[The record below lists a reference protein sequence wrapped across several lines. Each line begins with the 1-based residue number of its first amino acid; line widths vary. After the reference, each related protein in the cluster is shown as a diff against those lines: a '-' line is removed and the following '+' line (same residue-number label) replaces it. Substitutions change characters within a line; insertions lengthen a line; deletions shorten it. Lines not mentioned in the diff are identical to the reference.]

1 MSSRVASSLTDS
13 HSSTLATMQ
22 QAQLCEAKNFR
33 EADSRLSTAG
43 QPTEEQ
49 LASAA
54 VHGVQVV
61 INLAPHDDPRYS
73 LQDERGCV
81 EGCGMIY
88 VHIPVQFAA
97 PTETDLL
104 AFFDAMD
111 VYRER
116 RILVHCAANYR
127 VTAFVGLY
135 RVARQGWSSG
145 EAFDLMRTVW
155 EPNEVW
161 TNFIAAMLEKH
172 GNS

>member
-1 MSSRVASSLTDS
+1 
-13 HSSTLATMQ
+13 MQ
-22 QAQLCEAKNFR
+22 RAQLREAKNFR

-61 INLAPHDDPRYS
+61 INLALHDDPRYS

-88 VHIPVQFAA
+88 VHIPVQFAT

-127 VTAFVGLY
+127 VTAFLGLY
-135 RVARQGWSSG
+135 RVARQGWSSE

-161 TNFIAAMLEKH
+161 TQFIAAMLEQH
-172 GNS
+172 GGS

>member
-1 MSSRVASSLTDS
+1 
-13 HSSTLATMQ
+13 MQ
-22 QAQLCEAKNFR
+22 RAQLCEAKNFR
-33 EADSRLSTAG
+33 EADDRLLTAG

-54 VHGVQVV
+54 VQGLQVV
-61 INLAPHDDPRYS
+61 INLALHDDPRYS

-88 VHIPVQFAA
+88 VHIPVQFAMPA
-97 PTETDLL
+97 EADLL
-104 AFFDAMD
+104 AFFEAMNL
-111 VYRER
+111 YRER

-127 VTAFVGLY
+127 VTAFLGLY

-172 GNS
+172 GGSSGG

>member
-1 MSSRVASSLTDS
+1 MGSRVAESWWGSPFVNV
-13 HSSTLATMQ
+13 ATMQ

-54 VHGVQVV
+54 VDGVQVV
-61 INLAPHDDPRYS
+61 INLALHDDPRYS

-88 VHIPVQFAA
+88 IHIPVQFAV
-97 PTETDLL
+97 PTEADLL

-111 VYRER
+111 AYSDR
-116 RILVHCAANYR
+116 RI
-127 VTAFVGLY
+127 
-135 RVARQGWSSG
+135 
-145 EAFDLMRTVW
+145 
-155 EPNEVW
+155 
-161 TNFIAAMLEKH
+161 
-172 GNS
+172 